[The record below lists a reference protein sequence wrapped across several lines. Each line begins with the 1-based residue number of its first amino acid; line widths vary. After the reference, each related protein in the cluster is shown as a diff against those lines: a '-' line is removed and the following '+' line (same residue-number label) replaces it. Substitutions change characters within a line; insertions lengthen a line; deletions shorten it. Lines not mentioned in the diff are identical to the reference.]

1 MLILLII
8 DIIWFFIAGIWLQS
22 YRIIFIAFEYDLNLY
37 TNLYMDALN
46 PMCYFLLCFVLI
58 PNQIYYNAQLC
69 LVAILSSILILIMSL
84 NIRVMKTVIII
95 HLIYSS
101 VLFILIQ
108 IHILILLSLLM
119 RYFESICFCIL
130 NHF

>member
-95 HLIYSS
+95 HLIYSNI
-101 VLFILIQ
+101 LFILIQ
-108 IHILILLSLLM
+108 IHIIILLSPLM